1 MLWSKLIV
9 KSGEVDDSIVC
20 MFLQEYREQF
30 QSVDTRRHDLLS
42 AERLF
47 NLPVSACTE
56 LLKVQHEMQALE
68 KIYAIFNEFVVRP
81 ITPVPLKLS
90 P

>member
-1 MLWSKLIV
+1 M
-9 KSGEVDDSIVC
+9 DNSIVC
-20 MFLQEYREQF
+20 LFLQEYQEQF
-30 QSVDTRRHDLLS
+30 QSMDTRRHDLLS

-68 KIYAIFNEFVVRP
+68 KIYAIFSEFVVRLN
-81 ITPVPLKLS
+81 TPVPLNIQ

>member
-1 MLWSKLIV
+1 M
-9 KSGEVDDSIVC
+9 
-20 MFLQEYREQF
+20 
-30 QSVDTRRHDLLS
+30 DTRRHDLLS

-68 KIYAIFNEFVVRP
+68 RIYAIFSEFVVRLSTHVSFNIPPPLGVAGRVVEGAVARRP
-81 ITPVPLKLS
+81 IFDS
-90 P
+90 AGGN